1 MSKIKPQ
8 EPEPAEKSPWRSV
21 MTTPSNLDC
30 LRLAV
35 VGAHLTGMPL
45 NHELA
50 ARSAIFVEKTTT
62 AKKYR
67 LFKLIDTVPPK
78 PGLSRCD
85 NETGAAIEVELW
97 DLPLCTVGSFLA
109 GISAPLGLGTLELI
123 DGRAVHGFI
132 CEGYAIS
139 RGIDITSFGGWR
151 NYCYSIR
158 HLASP
163 QEAVGEPN

>member
-1 MSKIKPQ
+1 
-8 EPEPAEKSPWRSV
+8 
-21 MTTPSNLDC
+21 MTTPSNPDC

-50 ARSAIFVEKTTT
+50 TRGAIFVEKTTT

-67 LFKLIDTVPPK
+67 LFKLTDTMPPK

-85 NETGAAIEVELW
+85 NEAGAVIEVELW
-97 DLPLCTVGSFLA
+97 DLPLGTVGSFLA
-109 GISAPLGLGTLELI
+109 GIPAPLGLGTLELI

-132 CEGYAIS
+132 CEGYAIRS
-139 RGIDITSFGGWR
+139 GIDITSFGGWR
-151 NYCYSIR
+151 TYCNSLQ
-158 HLASP
+158 HLAST

>member
-1 MSKIKPQ
+1 M
-8 EPEPAEKSPWRSV
+8 
-21 MTTPSNLDC
+21 MTIQSNLDC

-50 ARSAIFVEKTTT
+50 AQSAIFVEKTTT

-67 LFKLIDTVPPK
+67 LFKLTDTLPPK

-85 NETGAAIEVELW
+85 NEAGAAIEVELW

-109 GISAPLGLGTLELI
+109 GIPAPLGLGTLELI

-132 CEGYAIS
+132 CEAYAIRS
-139 RGIDITSFGGWR
+139 GIDITSFGGWR
-151 NYCYSIR
+151 NYCNSIR

-163 QEAVGEPN
+163 QEAIAKPI